1 MFPYANNEV
10 SKRELRK
17 QSHLQSKRIKY
28 RGVNLTME
36 VKDPYIENSKTLMKL
51 IKEDSSGKIVL
62 PHRLEELILF
72 KCPYYPKQSTDS
84 M

>member
-1 MFPYANNEV
+1 
-10 SKRELRK
+10 
-17 QSHLQSKRIKY
+17 
-28 RGVNLTME
+28 ME